1 MPSKNAVNIVNKSC
15 SQCDVIR
22 MFPISFRISLRLYGT
37 YHRITPWLIGFI
49 VGYFLHKYQHLATFQ
64 KLEELRNRRVTWRKV
79 RAICT
84 PLTNCQCHRA
94 ACLASQHKK
103 KMRFFVVFFSPSM
116 WFPLFYLKFNHHH
129 FSAHVYQFAAQ
140 TL

>member
-49 VGYFLHKYQHLATFQ
+49 VGYFLHKYQHFATFQ

-103 KMRFFVVFFSPSM
+103 MRFFEQQMRDRHTIKCS
-116 WFPLFYLKFNHHH
+116 LLRHKICE
-129 FSAHVYQFAAQ
+129 
-140 TL
+140 TLQNIKIL